1 MVLMT
6 VHSRTISNPRS
17 KTLHLHL
24 LMCSW
29 YVSLSK
35 FGPSCTLQTIT
46 FISISHT
53 RHCHTDRGISSLIRV
68 LRKTEVLKLKRL
80 HQITSKGLKSIV
92 SRSLKDINLS
102 ESNGISDEGIIAL
115 VHNCPNIER
124 LSVFELYKLSDV
136 SLTQVAAVLGDTL
149 VSPDLILVY

>member
-17 KTLHLHL
+17 KMLHLP
-24 LMCSW
+24 MCSW
-29 YVSLSK
+29 YVSLVK
-35 FGPSCTLQTIT
+35 FGPNCTLQTIT
-46 FISISHT
+46 FISHT